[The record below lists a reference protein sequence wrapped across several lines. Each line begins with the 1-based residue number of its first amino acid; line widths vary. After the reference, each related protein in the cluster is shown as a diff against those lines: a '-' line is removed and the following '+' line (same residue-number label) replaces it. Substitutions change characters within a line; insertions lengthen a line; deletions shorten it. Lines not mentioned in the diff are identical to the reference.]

1 MSKILDA
8 MRKASR
14 GGSPGDYRY
23 QLETIEGGNLYPVP
37 DERQLAEFEK
47 IANIL
52 IAMHE
57 GTVGKVVTFASTTS
71 GEGAS
76 YVSYNIAR
84 QMAYMLERPIGWVDG
99 NFRSPNEKLTDQKLS
114 FRHLLQHPDDA
125 QKLKVPGNLCV
136 IGHGD
141 IPLKSVNLLNSDN
154 YPRLLTAFQQKFFFT
169 IMDGPPI
176 RESADLVHLAEPTD
190 GLIVV
195 VESRRLKHQVVRHG
209 IDTLKAQN
217 VDVLGTV
224 LNKRVFDIPGFLYN
238 KL

>member
-8 MRKASR
+8 MRKSSR

-23 QLETIEGGNLYPVP
+23 QLETIEGGNLFPMP
-37 DERQLAEFEK
+37 NGRQLAEFEK
-47 IANIL
+47 IANNL
-52 IAMHE
+52 ISMHE
-57 GTVGKVVTFASTTS
+57 GPDGRVITFASTAS

-84 QMAYMLERPIGWVDG
+84 QMAFMLERSVAWVDG
-99 NFRSPNEKLTDQKLS
+99 NFRSPHQKLAGQHPN
-114 FRHLLQHPDDA
+114 FRHLLQHPEDA
-125 QKLKVPGNLCV
+125 RNLKVPGNLCV

-141 IPLKSVNLLNSDN
+141 TPLKSVNLLHSDN
-154 YPRLLTAFQQKFFFT
+154 YQRLLAAFRERFFLT

-176 RESADLVHLAEPTD
+176 LESVDLVHLAEPTD

-195 VESRRLKHQVVRHG
+195 VESRRLKQQVIRHG
-209 IDTLKAQN
+209 IDTIKSQKVA
-217 VDVLGTV
+217 VLGTV
-224 LNKRVFDIPGFLYN
+224 LNKRVFDIPGFLYK